1 MWKCERELEVW
12 YVFRIILLHTS
23 IMQGKKM
30 KLETLNIFEAST
42 TRPKTN
48 ISASSR
54 MTYTDE
60 CSTVTLPIEPP
71 S

>member
-1 MWKCERELEVW
+1 VVRFPYYSVAHVN
-12 YVFRIILLHTS
+12 YA
-23 IMQGKKM
+23 GKKM